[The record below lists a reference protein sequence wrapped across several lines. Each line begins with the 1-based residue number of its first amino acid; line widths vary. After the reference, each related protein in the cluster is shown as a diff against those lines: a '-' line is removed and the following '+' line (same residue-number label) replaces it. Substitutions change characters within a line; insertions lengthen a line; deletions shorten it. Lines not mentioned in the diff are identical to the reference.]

1 MDATTATNAMTAM
14 NDASTS
20 AALPGAVAAL
30 MGELPDLDWITDAV
44 RVARLSQDFAWFS
57 PVLDRQL
64 KDKRADAVARPRT
77 EDEIRALVGA
87 CVRHAVP
94 ITIRGSGTGN
104 YGQTTP
110 LAGGVVLDMS
120 GYHALRWVRPGV
132 ARAQAGIRLGELE
145 KQARATGQELR
156 CLPSTYRSATLGGL
170 FGGGFGGVGSINYG
184 PLAAPGNVLGLRAMT
199 IEAEPKVVELRGAE
213 AMRMHHLW
221 GTNGLVLELEI
232 GLAPAHPWLET
243 LVTFDDFAPAL
254 AFADALAH
262 APGLVKREVAFLAS
276 PVPDHLAQLAEHLPV
291 GCHAVLSLVAEPG
304 EEALRALV
312 EAHGGTL
319 GYRRTAEEVRKSN
332 RTLME
337 FTWNHTT
344 LHALKVDKSLT
355 YLQSSFVP
363 GRHVEQITE
372 MEGLLGGEVLMHAEF
387 LRNLD
392 GLVTCSALQ
401 LVRFT
406 TEARLDEIMQIH
418 RDRGVRINNPHVFI
432 VEDGKAGGPLPAEV
446 VAMKRRFDPHG
457 LLNPGKLRDWP
468 VRPPASPDTAPV
480 EPAGA
485 VA

>member
-1 MDATTATNAMTAM
+1 MT
-14 NDASTS
+14 SIER
-20 AALPGAVAAL
+20 LHL
-30 MGELPDLDWITDAV
+30 ELPELDWITDPS
-44 RVARLSQDFAWFS
+44 RIARLSQDFAWFS

-64 KDKRADAVARPRT
+64 KDKRADAVVRPRT

-87 CVRHAVP
+87 CARLGVP

-110 LAGGVVLDMS
+110 LAGGVVLDMT
-120 GYHALRWVRPGV
+120 GYNALQWVGPGI

-145 KQARATGQELR
+145 KHTRPTGQELR
-156 CLPSTYRSATLGGL
+156 CIPSTYRSATLGGL

-184 PLAAPGNVLGLRAMT
+184 PLGAPGNVLGLRAMT
-199 IEAEPKVVELRGAE
+199 IEPEPRIVELRGAE

-221 GTNGLVLELEI
+221 GTNGLVLELEVA
-232 GLAPAHPWLET
+232 LAPAHPWLES
-243 LVTFDDFAPAL
+243 LVVFDAFAPAL

-262 APGLVKREVAFLAS
+262 APGIVKREVAFFAS
-276 PVPDHLAQLAEHLPV
+276 PVPDHLAQLAEHLPQ
-291 GCHAVLSLVAEPG
+291 GCHAVLSLVAESSEDPML
-304 EEALRALV
+304 ALA
-312 EAHGGTL
+312 EAHDGRVS
-319 GYRRTAEEVRKSN
+319 YRKTADEVKKSN

-363 GRHVEQITE
+363 GQHVAQITE
-372 MEGLLGGEVLMHAEF
+372 MEQLFAGEVLMHVEF

-392 GLVTCSALQ
+392 GLLTCSALQ

-406 TEARLDEIMQIH
+406 TEERLDEIIRMH
-418 RDRGVRINNPHVFI
+418 RERGVRINNPHVFI
-432 VEDGKAGGPLPAEV
+432 VEDGKAGGALPPEIV
-446 VAMKRRFDPHG
+446 EMKKRFDPRG

-468 VRPPASPDTAPV
+468 AKASS
-480 EPAGA
+480 
-485 VA
+485 